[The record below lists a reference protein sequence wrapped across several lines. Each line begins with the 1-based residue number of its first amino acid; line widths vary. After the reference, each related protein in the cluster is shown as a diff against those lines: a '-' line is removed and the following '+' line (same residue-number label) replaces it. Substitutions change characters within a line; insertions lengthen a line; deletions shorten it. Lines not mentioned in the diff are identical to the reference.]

1 MTIIEAAACNVPAVA
16 TRIYGIIDA
25 VEDGETGL
33 LFTPGD
39 VDALTQTLFK
49 MITENDLRQQMGN
62 AARVRV
68 LKLFSSETIT
78 EKMLALYDELL
89 DKR

>member
-1 MTIIEAAACNVPAVA
+1 MGEFQDQTAI
-16 TRIYGIIDA
+16 
-25 VEDGETGL
+25 EDGETGL

-39 VDALTQTLFK
+39 VDALTQTLLK

-62 AARVRV
+62 AARVRA